1 MSNSIFENVCEYLYN
16 MKVLIITGLRQSPH
30 AAHAHFDL
38 SFKWITTLKPD
49 VAYLT
54 HLSMDSDYDKLL
66 KLCPKNV
73 KPAYDG
79 MILEI

>member
-1 MSNSIFENVCEYLYN
+1 MNNFKHLHKIPIWIVES
-16 MKVLIITGLRQSPH
+16 LRETPH
-30 AAHAHFDL
+30 QAHAHFDL
-38 SFKWITTLKPD
+38 TFEWIKKIKPQT
-49 VAYLT
+49 AFLT